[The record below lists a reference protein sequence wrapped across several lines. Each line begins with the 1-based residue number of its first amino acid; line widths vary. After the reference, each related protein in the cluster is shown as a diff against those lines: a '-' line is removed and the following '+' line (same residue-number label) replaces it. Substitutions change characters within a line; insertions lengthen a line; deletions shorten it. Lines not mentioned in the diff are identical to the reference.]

1 MNQVKNVLSSL
12 FEPLTKIETYENLAI
27 KIALIIIYII
37 VALIVIAILNKVIE
51 QAFKIQN
58 RSSKGKKRSRT
69 LISLVQNVVSYIV
82 WFIVITTILSKFGIS
97 VEGIIASAGVVGLAV
112 GFGAQTIVKDIITGF
127 FIIFENQFDV
137 GDYVKINSG
146 TTVAKEQ

>member
-1 MNQVKNVLSSL
+1 MNRRLLLHESGQNVLSSL

-58 RSSKGKKRSRT
+58 RVKGNKKRSRT

-82 WFIVITTILSKFGIS
+82 CSL
-97 VEGIIASAGVVGLAV
+97 
-112 GFGAQTIVKDIITGF
+112 
-127 FIIFENQFDV
+127 
-137 GDYVKINSG
+137 
-146 TTVAKEQ
+146 

>member
-51 QAFKIQN
+51 KHLKFKI
-58 RSSKGKKRSRT
+58 
-69 LISLVQNVVSYIV
+69 
-82 WFIVITTILSKFGIS
+82 
-97 VEGIIASAGVVGLAV
+97 A
-112 GFGAQTIVKDIITGF
+112 
-127 FIIFENQFDV
+127 
-137 GDYVKINSG
+137 
-146 TTVAKEQ
+146 VAKVIRNVLERLFRLCKT

>member
-58 RSSKGKKRSRT
+58 RSSKGNKKRSRT
-69 LISLVQNVVSYIV
+69 LISCAKRSELHCLVHC
-82 WFIVITTILSKFGIS
+82 
-97 VEGIIASAGVVGLAV
+97 
-112 GFGAQTIVKDIITGF
+112 
-127 FIIFENQFDV
+127 
-137 GDYVKINSG
+137 DYYYLK
-146 TTVAKEQ
+146 